1 MAVLIIG
8 KVVLVV
14 KPARYKH
21 FGYLALY
28 SGNQGEGKGNMTAQ
42 ERQVIE
48 KKIAEIKNERQRVRG
63 SPCEVYS
70 RVVGYLYPAISCFY
84 VKRHWNYSVC
94 TGGKTAYKFY
104 TFSIK
109 KIL

>member
-1 MAVLIIG
+1 
-8 KVVLVV
+8 
-14 KPARYKH
+14 
-21 FGYLALY
+21 
-28 SGNQGEGKGNMTAQ
+28 MTAQ

-63 SPCEVYS
+63 PPCEVYS
-70 RVVGYLYPAISCFY
+70 RVVGYLCSAMGCFC